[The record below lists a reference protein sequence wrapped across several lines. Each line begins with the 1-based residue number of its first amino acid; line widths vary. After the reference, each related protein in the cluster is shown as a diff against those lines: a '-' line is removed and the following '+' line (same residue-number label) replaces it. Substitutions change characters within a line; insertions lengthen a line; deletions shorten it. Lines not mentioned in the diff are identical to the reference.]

1 MLVCGTVGKCLSLST
16 FLARAFPLI
25 ITPKGN
31 FHSFQVPL
39 KLGRMHTMNPLEV
52 NLRELQTTLTSTGIL
67 TCCPSPTLIR
77 LGLGP
82 TNPGT
87 ITVAL
92 ETLLLRPTGFSP
104 VLRLLIPA
112 FSLDTAPQNFTI
124 LLHCNINAPLPLLV
138 N

>member
-1 MLVCGTVGKCLSLST
+1 M
-16 FLARAFPLI
+16 
-25 ITPKGN
+25 
-31 FHSFQVPL
+31 
-39 KLGRMHTMNPLEV
+39 
-52 NLRELQTTLTSTGIL
+52 
-67 TCCPSPTLIR
+67 R

-112 FSLDTAPQNFTI
+112 FSLDTAPPCFTTR
-124 LLHCNINAPLPLLV
+124 LHRNINAPLPLRSNKLLR
-138 N
+138 NPCLRFNT

>member
-1 MLVCGTVGKCLSLST
+1 M
-16 FLARAFPLI
+16 
-25 ITPKGN
+25 
-31 FHSFQVPL
+31 
-39 KLGRMHTMNPLEV
+39 
-52 NLRELQTTLTSTGIL
+52 
-67 TCCPSPTLIR
+67 R

-112 FSLDTAPQNFTI
+112 FSLDNAPPYFTI
-124 LLHCNINAPLPLLV
+124 RLHRDINAPLPNPAKNLIHESLKQFS
-138 N
+138 NTIYDNPK

>member
-1 MLVCGTVGKCLSLST
+1 M
-16 FLARAFPLI
+16 
-25 ITPKGN
+25 
-31 FHSFQVPL
+31 
-39 KLGRMHTMNPLEV
+39 
-52 NLRELQTTLTSTGIL
+52 
-67 TCCPSPTLIR
+67 R

-112 FSLDTAPQNFTI
+112 FSLDTAPPYFTI
-124 LLHCNINAPLPLLV
+124 RLHRNINAPLPILQKQNPMSSVIYLSPVTFSTQSLLTSELLRTL
-138 N
+138 

>member
-1 MLVCGTVGKCLSLST
+1 M
-16 FLARAFPLI
+16 
-25 ITPKGN
+25 
-31 FHSFQVPL
+31 
-39 KLGRMHTMNPLEV
+39 
-52 NLRELQTTLTSTGIL
+52 
-67 TCCPSPTLIR
+67 R

-112 FSLDTAPQNFTI
+112 FSLDNAPPCFTTR
-124 LLHCNINAPLPLLV
+124 LHRDINAPLPIYTKYKSHVFGVLLSPV
-138 N
+138 TFSTQNLLTSELLRTL

>member
-1 MLVCGTVGKCLSLST
+1 
-16 FLARAFPLI
+16 
-25 ITPKGN
+25 
-31 FHSFQVPL
+31 
-39 KLGRMHTMNPLEV
+39 MNPLRDV
-52 NLRELQTTLTSTGIL
+52 LRELLTTTTSTGIL

-112 FSLDTAPQNFTI
+112 FSLDNAPPFLTKR
-124 LLHCNINAPLPLLV
+124 LRRDINAPLPLHAKNKINIFGVGRRISPAVSLNNPWHPV
-138 N
+138 WVIYNSGFTVFSR

>member
-1 MLVCGTVGKCLSLST
+1 M
-16 FLARAFPLI
+16 
-25 ITPKGN
+25 
-31 FHSFQVPL
+31 
-39 KLGRMHTMNPLEV
+39 
-52 NLRELQTTLTSTGIL
+52 
-67 TCCPSPTLIR
+67 R

-112 FSLDTAPQNFTI
+112 FSLDNAPPFLTKR
-124 LLHCNINAPLPLLV
+124 LHRDINAPLPMTYRRICISFHVFGLILSPVTFSTQNLLTSELLRTL
-138 N
+138 

>member
-1 MLVCGTVGKCLSLST
+1 M
-16 FLARAFPLI
+16 
-25 ITPKGN
+25 
-31 FHSFQVPL
+31 
-39 KLGRMHTMNPLEV
+39 
-52 NLRELQTTLTSTGIL
+52 
-67 TCCPSPTLIR
+67 R

-112 FSLDTAPQNFTI
+112 FSLDNAPPFLTKR
-124 LLHCNINAPLPLLV
+124 LHRDINAPLPMVHRRIYISFHVFGLILSPVTFSTQNLLTSELLRTL
-138 N
+138 

>member
-1 MLVCGTVGKCLSLST
+1 M
-16 FLARAFPLI
+16 
-25 ITPKGN
+25 
-31 FHSFQVPL
+31 
-39 KLGRMHTMNPLEV
+39 
-52 NLRELQTTLTSTGIL
+52 
-67 TCCPSPTLIR
+67 R

-112 FSLDTAPQNFTI
+112 FSLDNAPQYLTI
-124 LLHCNINAPLPLLV
+124 LLHRDINAPLPLVQAQVHVFGLILSPV
-138 N
+138 TFSTQSLLTSELLRTL

>member
-1 MLVCGTVGKCLSLST
+1 M
-16 FLARAFPLI
+16 
-25 ITPKGN
+25 
-31 FHSFQVPL
+31 
-39 KLGRMHTMNPLEV
+39 
-52 NLRELQTTLTSTGIL
+52 
-67 TCCPSPTLIR
+67 R

-112 FSLDTAPQNFTI
+112 FSLDTAPPYFTI
-124 LLHCNINAPLPLLV
+124 RLHRDINAPLPIAHRRIYILSHVFGLILSPVTFSTQSLLTSELLRTL
-138 N
+138 

>member
-1 MLVCGTVGKCLSLST
+1 M
-16 FLARAFPLI
+16 
-25 ITPKGN
+25 
-31 FHSFQVPL
+31 
-39 KLGRMHTMNPLEV
+39 
-52 NLRELQTTLTSTGIL
+52 
-67 TCCPSPTLIR
+67 R

-112 FSLDTAPQNFTI
+112 FSLDTAPPYLTI
-124 LLHCNINAPLPLLV
+124 RLHRNINAPLPLVQAQVHVFGLILSPV
-138 N
+138 TFSTQSLLTSELLRTL

>member
-1 MLVCGTVGKCLSLST
+1 M
-16 FLARAFPLI
+16 
-25 ITPKGN
+25 
-31 FHSFQVPL
+31 
-39 KLGRMHTMNPLEV
+39 
-52 NLRELQTTLTSTGIL
+52 
-67 TCCPSPTLIR
+67 R

-112 FSLDTAPQNFTI
+112 FSLDNAPPYFTI
-124 LLHCNINAPLPLLV
+124 RLHRDINAPLPLPYRRIYITIHVFGLTLSPV
-138 N
+138 TFSTQNLLISELLRTL

>member
-1 MLVCGTVGKCLSLST
+1 M
-16 FLARAFPLI
+16 
-25 ITPKGN
+25 
-31 FHSFQVPL
+31 
-39 KLGRMHTMNPLEV
+39 
-52 NLRELQTTLTSTGIL
+52 
-67 TCCPSPTLIR
+67 R

-112 FSLDTAPQNFTI
+112 FSLDTAPPGLTT
-124 LLHCNINAPLPLLV
+124 
-138 N
+138 